1 MKKNSLAPL
10 AILLIIGLLG
20 LNVYQ
25 WYTNDK
31 LNATLNEKNTEFYEL
46 EKIQTELEQDYQSA
60 LENLEDLR
68 GSNEAQNAMIESQ
81 KAELKAQKNKISG
94 LIWTKGELEKAKS
107 ELAVLNQQA
116 SDALSQVRSLQ
127 SKNQALTKE
136 VAQLSQEQVQLKQEI
151 IETKTV
157 VEKLDTEKKELTT
170 EKEVLTENN
179 EKLSSKVNVA
189 EAIKI
194 NSIIVEGYLVEDDG
208 DIKQKSKAKKV
219 DMLRTCIK
227 TETNMVAPAGEQEFQ
242 IRFVAPSGQTMASDM
257 AGSGVLTEQ
266 ISGMDFRYS
275 TTGKVEYK
283 NTDTEACFDWN
294 PGMNFEKGNYAVQVF
309 NNEFLVGNGTFELK

>member
-1 MKKNSLAPL
+1 MNKNSLAPL

-25 WYTNDK
+25 WYSNDK
-31 LNATLNEKNTEFYEL
+31 LNTTLNEKNTEYYEL
-46 EKIQTELEQDYQSA
+46 EKIQTELEQDYQTA

-116 SDALSQVRSLQ
+116 ADALSQVRSLQ
-127 SKNQALTKE
+127 SKNQALTQE
-136 VAQLSQEQVQLKQEI
+136 VAVLSQEKVQLKEEI
-151 IETKTV
+151 VQTKTV
-157 VEKLDTEKKELTT
+157 VEQLDSDKKELTSQKA
-170 EKEVLTENN
+170 ELTESN
-179 EKLSSKVNVA
+179 EELSSKVNVA

-194 NSIIVEGYLVEDDG
+194 NSIVVEGFLVEDDG
-208 DIKQKSKAKKV
+208 DIKQKKRAKKV

-227 TETNMVAPAGEQEFQ
+227 TETNMVAPAGEQVFQ
-242 IRFVAPSGQTMASDM
+242 IRFVAPSGQTMANDQS
-257 AGSGVLTEQ
+257 GSGVLTEQ
-266 ISGMDFRYS
+266 MSGMDFRYS
-275 TTGKVEYK
+275 TIGKVDYK
-283 NTDTEACFDWN
+283 NTDAEACFDWN